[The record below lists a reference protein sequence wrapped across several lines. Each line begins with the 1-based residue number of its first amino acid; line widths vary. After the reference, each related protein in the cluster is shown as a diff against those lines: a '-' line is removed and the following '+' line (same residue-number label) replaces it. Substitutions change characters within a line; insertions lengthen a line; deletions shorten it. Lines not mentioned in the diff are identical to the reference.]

1 MLKEWNYSLSFF
13 LKSLCYIS
21 KWFLIEFNLK
31 LRERLKLTFF
41 FNPRVSFDYLFRDY
55 ASLILFNWDQS
66 NSNRFF

>member
-41 FNPRVSFDYLFRDY
+41 KKEIR
-55 ASLILFNWDQS
+55 
-66 NSNRFF
+66 